1 MFDSN
6 FKKKGILLSIIPIYF
21 ITALFV
27 PIMNSF
33 AYSMKD
39 ESSFISMGKLILTH
53 KFKNDPFGNGLR
65 KFFVQ
70 GLDTNFLIE
79 FFWYAMIVMFITV
92 LLFVAGVAIFWL
104 SKKNRKTGFNILN
117 TAGILYTG
125 ALVIQ
130 VVTTLIATITV
141 PENVKF
147 ALTFNIPFVLM
158 TAVLCALFI
167 VTAQSMKKNFKEPKL
182 RQ

>member
-21 ITALFV
+21 IASLFV

-33 AYSMKD
+33 SYTLKG
-39 ESSFISMGKLILTH
+39 ESSLISMGKLILTH
-53 KFKNDPFGNGLR
+53 KFKNDPFGSGLR
-65 KFFVQ
+65 NFFVK

-79 FFWYAMIVMFITV
+79 FFWYATIIMFITI
-92 LLFVAGVAIFWL
+92 LLFVAGVAVFWI
-104 SKKNRKTGFNILN
+104 SKQNRKTGFGILN
-117 TAGILYTG
+117 FAGILYTG

-130 VVTTLIATITV
+130 FVTVLIATITV

-147 ALTFNIPFVLM
+147 ALNFNIPFALM